1 MAEIRLEIDK
11 ERDLT
16 TVTVVG
22 TLQPGQLAAVLG
34 DYSKQAPTSRIL
46 IDSRQGS
53 WVSIPTATYTRS
65 IQSWIYESM
74 SHAAGK
80 TAIIFSDPAD
90 YGMGRL
96 LENHLSMAGSAIELE
111 CFRDMSKAESWLFG
125 SA

>member
-1 MAEIRLEIDK
+1 MAEIKLKIDK
-11 ERDLT
+11 ARDLT

-22 TLQPGQLAAVLG
+22 ELAPGQLSAVLG
-34 DYSKQAPTSRIL
+34 DYSRQSPTRLIL
-46 IDSRQGS
+46 VDSREGS
-53 WVSIPTATYTRS
+53 WISMPTDAYTRQ
-65 IQSWIYESM
+65 IQSWVYQGMGRTGS
-74 SHAAGK
+74 K

-111 CFRDMSKAESWLFG
+111 CFRDMEKAESWLFE